1 MLFGGTAVR
10 ETGANG
16 TRWRGQLR
24 KPAAKVAIKPGTAC
38 RSRDEA
44 GVLSCTL
51 LPQAAGCE
59 LGGEYLEQSG
69 AVRILFYLM
78 NEAS

>member
-10 ETGANG
+10 GTEANG
-16 TRWRGQLR
+16 TRWRGQLG
-24 KPAAKVAIKPGTAC
+24 KPVAMEPGTAC

-44 GVLSCTL
+44 GVLSCTR

-69 AVRILFYLM
+69 AVRTSFYLM
-78 NEAS
+78 SEAS